1 MGYKSTNI
9 SYKLNQSQLLS
20 EIGSDRSQPKS
31 GNDNTAEIPEYMTRN
46 EAALL
51 FKISLST
58 LHRNVKAGKLKIYKF
73 GRRSL
78 LKTSEVQN
86 AVEEK
91 LIIKYARRKEQ
102 R

>member
-1 MGYKSTNI
+1 MNEKIVILSQAELEDTVIKAVEKAMSGYMH
-9 SYKLNQSQLLS
+9 
-20 EIGSDRSQPKS
+20 
-31 GNDNTAEIPEYMTRN
+31 NTAEIPEYMTRN

-78 LKTSEVQN
+78 LKTCGTTRA
-86 AVEEK
+86 AVWT
-91 LIIKYARRKEQ
+91 LSRRPGG
-102 R
+102 RMAD

>member
-1 MGYKSTNI
+1 MNEKIVILSQAELEDTVIKAVEKAMSGYM
-9 SYKLNQSQLLS
+9 
-20 EIGSDRSQPKS
+20 R
-31 GNDNTAEIPEYMTRN
+31 NTAEIPEYMTRN